1 MGYAGF
7 SVLAGR
13 PISISKETVMS
24 KIRVLLADDHT
35 LFRQGLR
42 QICEIKGGFEVVGEA
57 ANGEEAVRLAGELQP
72 DVILIDINMPVLDG
86 IEATAHI
93 VEANPDAR
101 VIVLTMYRQ
110 DHYVF
115 DAIKAGARG
124 YLLKNADAEE
134 LVAGVREVCQGRALI
149 DTHIAA
155 RVLDEF
161 RRLRRGDSPKGDLME
176 LTSGEMDVLRLVA
189 AGEDNQAIAVQLNV
203 SSQTV
208 ANRLGII
215 YQKLQVNNRTQAA
228 LVALRR
234 GWVELDP
241 EA

>member
-1 MGYAGF
+1 
-7 SVLAGR
+7 
-13 PISISKETVMS
+13 MS

-57 ANGEEAVRLAGELQP
+57 ANGDEAVHLAEELQP
-72 DVILIDINMPVLDG
+72 DVSLIDINMPILNG
-86 IEATAHI
+86 IEATTRI

-101 VIVLTMYRQ
+101 VIILTMYRP

-134 LVAGVREVCQGRALI
+134 LVAGVREVHQGRALI
-149 DTHIAA
+149 DMHIAS

-161 RRLRRGDSPKGDLME
+161 RRLRRGDSPTRDVME
-176 LTSGEMDVLRLVA
+176 LTGGEMDVLQLVA
-189 AGEDNQAIAVQLNV
+189 TGDDNQAIATQLNI
-203 SSQTV
+203 STQTV
-208 ANRLGII
+208 ANRLGVI

-234 GWVELDP
+234 GWAELDA
-241 EA
+241 EG

>member
-1 MGYAGF
+1 MPA
-7 SVLAGR
+7 
-13 PISISKETVMS
+13 
-24 KIRVLLADDHT
+24 IRVLLADDHT

-57 ANGEEAVRLAGELQP
+57 ANGAEAARLAGELQP
-72 DVILIDINMPVLDG
+72 DVVLIDINMPILNG
-86 IEATAHI
+86 IEATARI

-124 YLLKNADAEE
+124 YLLKNADAGE
-134 LVAGVREVCQGRALI
+134 LVEGVREVYQGRALI

-161 RRLRRGDSPKGDLME
+161 RRLRRGDSPAGDVME
-176 LTSGEMDVLRLVA
+176 LTSSEMDVLRLVA
-189 AGEDNQAIAVQLNV
+189 EGADNQAIAAHLNV

-208 ANRLGII
+208 ANRLGVI

-241 EA
+241 EQ

>member
-1 MGYAGF
+1 
-7 SVLAGR
+7 
-13 PISISKETVMS
+13 MS

-42 QICEIKGGFEVVGEA
+42 QICEIKGGFDVVGEA
-57 ANGEEAVRLAGELQP
+57 ANGEEAARLAGELQP
-72 DVILIDINMPVLDG
+72 DVVLIDINMPVLNG
-86 IEATAHI
+86 IEATALI

-101 VIVLTMYRQ
+101 VILLTMYRQ

-134 LVAGVREVCQGRALI
+134 LVAGVREVYQGRALI

-161 RRLRRGDSPKGDLME
+161 RRLRRGDSPAGDLME

-189 AGEDNQAIAVQLNV
+189 AGDDNQAIAVQLNV

-208 ANRLGII
+208 ANRLGVI